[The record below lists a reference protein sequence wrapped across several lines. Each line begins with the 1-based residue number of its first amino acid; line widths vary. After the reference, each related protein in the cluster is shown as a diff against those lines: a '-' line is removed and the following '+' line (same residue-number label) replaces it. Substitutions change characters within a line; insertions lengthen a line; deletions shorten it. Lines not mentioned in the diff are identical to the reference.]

1 MNINREDKQ
10 AMHVSSSDQSL
21 NYKIEHCEQ
30 YTYLGAIFTADGSTV
45 SALRHHVQAKQKHV
59 LKLVS
64 FFEKNKDMP
73 FRLKQKVFDA
83 CFLSA
88 IIYGCES

>member
-1 MNINREDKQ
+1 MLMDDTVILATSKERCMEKLNVLMDFCQHSGMIINEGKTKFMAVNGKREDKQ

-45 SALRHHVQAKQKHV
+45 S
-59 LKLVS
+59 KL
-64 FFEKNKDMP
+64 
-73 FRLKQKVFDA
+73 
-83 CFLSA
+83 
-88 IIYGCES
+88 